1 MGILLQR
8 IAQAQQTSTLAYNP
22 KAAIMQEYMIAIASQ
37 KGVKASAL
45 NIAEYVNRG
54 HNGENC
60 AFLYMQFNVL
70 RQVNQALFSVFHY
83 SLHYRII
90 VNCTNR

>member
-1 MGILLQR
+1 MKVSFQMGILLQR
-8 IAQAQQTSTLAYNP
+8 IAQAQQTNTLAYNP

-60 AFLYMQFNVL
+60 AFLYMQFCDANGVDCAENVL
-70 RQVNQALFSVFHY
+70 KAL
-83 SLHYRII
+83 R
-90 VNCTNR
+90 

>member
-1 MGILLQR
+1 MGILAQR
-8 IAQAQQTSTLAYNP
+8 ITQAQQKNVLAYNP

-54 HNGENC
+54 HSGENC
-60 AFLYMQFNVL
+60 AVLYMQFCDANGVDCAENVL
-70 RQVNQALFSVFHY
+70 KAL
-83 SLHYRII
+83 R
-90 VNCTNR
+90 